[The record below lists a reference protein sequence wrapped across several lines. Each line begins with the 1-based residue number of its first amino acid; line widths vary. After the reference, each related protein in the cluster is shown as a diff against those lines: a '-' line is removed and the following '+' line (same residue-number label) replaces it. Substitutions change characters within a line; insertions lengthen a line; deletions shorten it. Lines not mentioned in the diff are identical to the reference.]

1 MLEEQKQAALAK
13 SKARKAKMQEMDNQ
27 RASKIQPTE
36 YQKNQTAKNDTLL
49 SKAQKKLDE
58 EMDDVKHMN

>member
-13 SKARKAKMQEMDNQ
+13 SKARKAKMQQMDNQ

-36 YQKNQTAKNDTLL
+36 YQKNQGAKNDTLL
-49 SKAQKKLDE
+49 SKA
-58 EMDDVKHMN
+58 